1 MKNAALQ
8 VLASSIDT
16 ANNCSEHIDQIL
28 VLDAGRQMGLGTH
41 AELMTQGGLYRR
53 FIEIRE
59 QAEGWRIQQ

>member
-28 VLDAGRQMGLGTH
+28 VLDNTYI
-41 AELMTQGGLYRR
+41 TQRGPHVEPKGPYANFVSAR
-53 FIEIRE
+53 
-59 QAEGWRIQQ
+59 

>member
-41 AELMTQGGLYRR
+41 AELMQTCPMYRELYQLQLG
-53 FIEIRE
+53 EE
-59 QAEGWRIQQ
+59 ATA